1 MKVTAIIAEYNPFHN
16 GHLYQLNTIRRTLDT
31 DIIVVVMSGDFMQR
45 GIPAVVD
52 KYERCQM
59 ALENGADLVFEL
71 PVYFALGSAE
81 YFAQGAVS
89 LIDKLGVVDFLH
101 FGSEAGD
108 ISLLYELTS
117 TMLAHESDAYKA
129 MLNKYLKL
137 GYSFPAARDH
147 ALSELIPDQAIRQLV
162 SAPNNILGIEYV
174 KTLIQRN
181 SSIKPVTLA
190 RAGEG
195 YASDSLATDSFA
207 SANAIRK
214 ALLCRSDPGDDSPSA
229 QYSGSEQSASPDIP
243 LCVQKQIPASVCAL
257 LCQKTLLY
265 ANDFSEVLLY
275 KMLQEQ
281 MLQNR
286 ILPSAALQ
294 GASRKGAFSKYYD
307 IGIQLSHTLYNNLP
321 GFTTFEDF
329 ALSCKTKNL
338 TYTRI
343 CRGLMHILL
352 DMTQEKADLFKQE
365 DYAQYARLLGFTER
379 GRQLLGSIK
388 ANSSIPVITK
398 PSSALRQLGGTAL
411 MSLYSD
417 IHAADIYD
425 SVRQQKQFRLS
436 DTLSKQPV
444 EMIQKIHMTRQN
456 ELTRQIIKH
465 D

>member
-1 MKVTAIIAEYNPFHN
+1 
-16 GHLYQLNTIRRTLDT
+16 
-31 DIIVVVMSGDFMQR
+31 
-45 GIPAVVD
+45 
-52 KYERCQM
+52 
-59 ALENGADLVFEL
+59 
-71 PVYFALGSAE
+71 
-81 YFAQGAVS
+81 
-89 LIDKLGVVDFLH
+89 
-101 FGSEAGD
+101 
-108 ISLLYELTS
+108 
-117 TMLAHESDAYKA
+117 
-129 MLNKYLKL
+129 
-137 GYSFPAARDH
+137 
-147 ALSELIPDQAIRQLV
+147 
-162 SAPNNILGIEYV
+162 
-174 KTLIQRN
+174 
-181 SSIKPVTLA
+181 
-190 RAGEG
+190 
-195 YASDSLATDSFA
+195 
-207 SANAIRK
+207 
-214 ALLCRSDPGDDSPSA
+214 
-229 QYSGSEQSASPDIP
+229 
-243 LCVQKQIPASVCAL
+243 
-257 LCQKTLLY
+257 
-265 ANDFSEVLLY
+265 
-275 KMLQEQ
+275 MLQEQ